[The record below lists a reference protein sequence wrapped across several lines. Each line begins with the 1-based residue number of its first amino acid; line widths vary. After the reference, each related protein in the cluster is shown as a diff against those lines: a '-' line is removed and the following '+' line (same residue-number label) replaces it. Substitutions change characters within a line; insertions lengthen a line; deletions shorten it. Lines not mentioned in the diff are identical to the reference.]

1 MKTEYC
7 EDPAMQ
13 AEKMVYTV
21 NEAAIMLNVHPN
33 TIYKLVKQKA
43 FNSRK
48 IGSEIRIS
56 KTSFD
61 RWLTIN
67 N

>member
-1 MKTEYC
+1 MKTEYNIFS
-7 EDPAMQ
+7 AMPV
-13 AEKMVYTV
+13 EKRVYTV
-21 NEAAIMLNVHPN
+21 NEAATILNVHPN
-33 TIYKLVKQKA
+33 TIYKLVKQKV
-43 FNSRK
+43 FDSRK

-61 RWLTIN
+61 RWLLIN